1 LPDSLKP
8 ASVQSPP
15 GFARRA
21 AELRSELLTV
31 PVALLAARTATVYG
45 AGENGSGEFQLALF
59 GSEVRCSY
67 PDFNFSSA
75 AGVALAEFQ
84 QLLLLYYFASA
95 DGTALSGR
103 WVSFADLR
111 GGRMYA
117 RAFQGYSGDEIVK
130 AFGEDLPAFRSA
142 CEQVHGQAE
151 PGVGDAAYTF
161 QALPRVS
168 ARFVYW
174 QGDEDFPSSCK
185 ILFDAAATCYV
196 PIDACAIIG
205 STLARKIIKN
215 ASVKPV

>member
-1 LPDSLKP
+1 MQDSLKP
-8 ASVQSPP
+8 APVQSPP

-21 AELRSELLTV
+21 AELRSQLLTV
-31 PVALLAARTATVYG
+31 PAAQLATRTATVYIP
-45 AGENGSGEFQLALF
+45 GEDGDGEFQLTLF
-59 GSEVRCSY
+59 GSEVRCSC
-67 PDFNFSSA
+67 PDFTFSSVS
-75 AGVALAEFQ
+75 GVALPEFQ
-84 QLLLLYYFASA
+84 QLLLLYYFATA

-103 WVSFADLR
+103 WVSFADLP

-117 RAFQGYSGDEIVK
+117 SAFQGYSGDEIVK
-130 AFGEDLPAFRSA
+130 VFGEDLPAFRNA
-142 CEQVHGQAE
+142 CERVHGQAE

-185 ILFDAAATCYV
+185 ILFDAVATCYV

-215 ASVKPV
+215 ASVKPA